1 MFGSRAVV
9 MEKSIGVGLLLL
21 TLNSIFVLPL
31 QSQPA
36 TSGGGKTFALG
47 VSKVRNVSKVHA
59 IEKLDLGNFNLFNG
73 NTRQAIEAYKL
84 ALRINPDL
92 WEAHYGLCTCYVR
105 KHKMDLAMSECQ
117 KVLAL
122 KPKHKESVLLLA
134 NLLKS
139 QGRLAESIKH
149 YELAQSMGV
158 KSSDLYT
165 GLGLAQAQSGD
176 LTGAVANLDTA
187 IALAKKHIN
196 PQAHLGKAVVAFKLG
211 DKQEALTELD
221 IAIKEH
227 GGKYT
232 EARNFKAEILVSMG
246 QLDGAKKEYQTEIKK
261 EDPGPACFQA
271 LGNIYLKENNLV
283 EAQKTFLLG
292 SKWYPRDPDILLG
305 LAVVLERQGQLPEAV
320 LAYQCAIKRLRE
332 PAKMLQWQKHL
343 KELEVLVAKR

>member
-1 MFGSRAVV
+1 MVGSRMVEQKKITDAC
-9 MEKSIGVGLLLL
+9 ILLLSL
-21 TLNSIFVLPL
+21 TSIFVLPL
-31 QSQPA
+31 QAQPA
-36 TSGGGKTFALG
+36 TSGGAKTFSIG

-105 KHKMDLAMSECQ
+105 KHKIDLAIGECQ

-122 KPKHKESVLLLA
+122 KPNHKESALLLA

-139 QGRLAESIKH
+139 QGRLAESIKN
-149 YELAQSMGV
+149 YELALAMGV
-158 KSSDLYT
+158 KSSALYT

-176 LTGAVANLDTA
+176 LAKAEVNLNTA
-187 IALAKKHIN
+187 IALSKKHVN
-196 PQAHLGKAVVAFKLG
+196 PEAHLGKAVVAFKQ
-211 DKQEALTELD
+211 DHKQDALTELD
-221 IAIKEH
+221 LAIKEH

-246 QLDGAKKEYQTEIKK
+246 HLDEAKKEYQTEIGK

-271 LGNIYLKENNLV
+271 LGNIYLKQNNLV

-305 LAVVLERQGQLPEAV
+305 LAVTLERQKQLPEAV
-320 LAYQCAIKRLRE
+320 LAYRCAIKRLRE
-332 PAKMLQWQKHL
+332 PAKMQQWQKHL
-343 KELEVLVAKR
+343 EELEVLVAKR